1 MSVKER
7 RDARRG
13 SGKIKGKRSNAE
25 LREGTES
32 EKERGHGDI
41 VVDSRRSLDTL
52 VLVPLQSSAAA
63 EARGEPV
70 SDGISACKLLVA
82 VALLPY
88 YWSNGKLGRSRE
100 ALNVITL
107 CSQCDKPE
115 TQCTCEKFCCF
126 CQSQYNIRLAV
137 DGMYYCPDCREA
149 CDVRLADKDEH

>member
-1 MSVKER
+1 M
-7 RDARRG
+7 
-13 SGKIKGKRSNAE
+13 
-25 LREGTES
+25 
-32 EKERGHGDI
+32 
-41 VVDSRRSLDTL
+41 DSRRSLDTL